1 MAWQEDLAE
10 LDRTLAEGRISADEY
25 RRRRDELL
33 ASASGAAPQQPPQ
46 TNGPFGAPFRWEA
59 SQPPQGGPNP
69 DATQVVTPGQPPV
82 AQPPVAQPPLSPP
95 QGQPPVPQPAANP
108 EATQVVSAQ
117 QRPVD
122 ADRTQYVRPVAPPP
136 NQMPPQQPQP
146 GGWGGAAPANTPP
159 WGNDQGFGVVGEQT
173 PSWIA
178 QGPEVFDE
186 SGGGGGKKW
195 LAIVG
200 IVVVLALIGGGI
212 WFFTTRDSTT
222 TGGGTQQQTTGAPPT
237 TTTTKPKDG
246 LEVAELPGVS
256 QDQSG
261 VQNFADVVAGKLLTA
276 EENET
281 FQASGAG
288 RSRLGGSV
296 VSGGELYTQ
305 VLTVRMTGAPEAKT
319 AVDALG
325 VLQAKYAMEPYTGTL
340 PKGVTAF
347 QTAPAGNGLGVV
359 RAHYISK
366 DVVVRVQVTGKD
378 LAKVAK
384 AFDDLLAAQIEQLAV
399 DA

>member
-33 ASASGAAPQQPPQ
+33 ASASGAGPQQQQPAQPG
-46 TNGPFGAPFRWEA
+46 NGPFGAPFRWEA
-59 SQPPQGGPNP
+59 SQPNPDATQVVNTGQPPAHPNP
-69 DATQVVTPGQPPV
+69 DATQVVTG
-82 AQPPVAQPPLSPP
+82 
-95 QGQPPVPQPAANP
+95 
-108 EATQVVSAQ
+108 
-117 QRPVD
+117 QRPAD

-136 NQMPPQQPQP
+136 NQLPPQQQPPQQ
-146 GGWGGAAPANTPP
+146 GGWGGGAPVNTPP

-186 SGGGGGKKW
+186 GGGGGGKKW

-212 WFFTTRDSTT
+212 WFFASRPGGETAQ
-222 TGGGTQQQTTGAPPT
+222 TGGPTTESTAPT

-246 LEVAELPGVS
+246 LEVAELPGVA

-261 VQNFADVVAGKLLTA
+261 VRNFADVVSGKLLTE
-276 EENET
+276 EEN
-281 FQASGAG
+281 QAYLAAG
-288 RSRLGGSV
+288 GGRCRLAGSV
-296 VSGGELYTQ
+296 VSGGTLYTQ
-305 VLTVRMTGAPEAKT
+305 ILTVRTNGAAEAKT
-319 AVDALG
+319 ARDALG
-325 VLQAKYAMEPYTGTL
+325 VLQAKYAMQPYTGTL
-340 PKGVTAF
+340 PTGVTAF
-347 QTAPAGNGLGVV
+347 QVAPAGESLGAV
-359 RAHYISK
+359 RAHYVAK
-366 DVVVRVQVTGKD
+366 DVVVRVQVAGKD
-378 LAKVAK
+378 MAEVSKNFDEIILAQ
-384 AFDDLLAAQIEQLAV
+384 LEQLPA

>member
-33 ASASGAAPQQPPQ
+33 ASASGAGPQPQQG
-46 TNGPFGAPFRWEA
+46 NGPFGAPFRWEA
-59 SQPPQGGPNP
+59 SQPAQPNADATQVVNTGQPGVPPNAGQPPMGNPNP
-69 DATQVVTPGQPPV
+69 DATQVVSGQRG
-82 AQPPVAQPPLSPP
+82 A
-95 QGQPPVPQPAANP
+95 
-108 EATQVVSAQ
+108 
-117 QRPVD
+117 D

-136 NQMPPQQPQP
+136 NQLPPQQPQQ
-146 GGWGGAAPANTPP
+146 GAWGGGGAPVGTPP

-186 SGGGGGKKW
+186 NGGGGGKKW
-195 LAIVG
+195 LAVVG

-212 WFFTTRDSTT
+212 WFFTSGSGGGGGEASPT
-222 TGGGTQQQTTGAPPT
+222 TGQSTSSSAPT

-246 LEVAELPGVS
+246 LEVTKLPGVA

-261 VQNFADVVAGKLLTA
+261 VKNFADVVSGKLLTE
-276 EENET
+276 EEN
-281 FQASGAG
+281 QAYLAAGAG
-288 RSRLGGSV
+288 RSRLAGSV
-296 VSGGELYTQ
+296 VSGGAMYTQ
-305 VLTVRMTGAPEAKT
+305 VLTVKTNGAPEAKT
-319 AVDALG
+319 ARDALG
-325 VLQAKYAMEPYTGTL
+325 VLQAKYAMQPYTGTL
-340 PKGVTAF
+340 PAGVTAF
-347 QTAPAGNGLGVV
+347 QAAPAGESLGVA
-359 RAHYISK
+359 RAHYVSK

-378 LAKVAK
+378 LAQVTKT
-384 AFDDLLAAQIEQLAV
+384 FDEVLLAQLEQLAA

>member
-10 LDRTLAEGRISADEY
+10 LDRTLAEGRISADDY

-46 TNGPFGAPFRWEA
+46 GNGPFGAPFRWEA

-82 AQPPVAQPPLSPP
+82 PPP
-95 QGQPPVPQPAANP
+95 NP
-108 EATQVVSAQ
+108 DATQVVSSP
-117 QRPVD
+117 RPPD
-122 ADRTQYVRPVAPPP
+122 AERTQYVRPVAPPP
-136 NQMPPQQPQP
+136 NQLPPQQQQQQQQPPQ
-146 GGWGGAAPANTPP
+146 GGWGGGAPPNTPP

-186 SGGGGGKKW
+186 SSGGGGKKW

-200 IVVVLALIGGGI
+200 VVLVLALVGGGI
-212 WFFTTRDSTT
+212 WFFTTRD
-222 TGGGTQQQTTGAPPT
+222 GGTTAGGETTQTTAPPT

-246 LEVAELPGVS
+246 LEIAKLPGVS

-261 VQNFADVVAGKLLTA
+261 VKNFADVVSGKLLTA
-276 EENET
+276 EENEAL
-281 FQASGAG
+281 QASGAG

-296 VSGGELYTQ
+296 VSGGTLYTQ
-305 VLTVRMTGAPEAKT
+305 VLTVRTNGATEAKT
-319 AVDALG
+319 ARDALG
-325 VLQAKYAMEPYTGTL
+325 VLQAKYALQPYTGTL
-340 PKGVTAF
+340 PTGVTAF
-347 QTAPAGNGLGVV
+347 QAAPAGNTLGVV

-378 LAKVAK
+378 FAQVTK
-384 AFDDLLAAQIEQLAV
+384 AFDELLEAQLEQLAV

>member
-33 ASASGAAPQQPPQ
+33 ASASGAGPQQPQ
-46 TNGPFGAPFRWEA
+46 QGGGPFGAPFRWEA
-59 SQPPQGGPNP
+59 SPPNQQNPNPDATQVVNTGQPPVPPVPHNPNP
-69 DATQVVTPGQPPV
+69 DATQVVTG
-82 AQPPVAQPPLSPP
+82 
-95 QGQPPVPQPAANP
+95 
-108 EATQVVSAQ
+108 
-117 QRPVD
+117 QRPAD

-136 NQMPPQQPQP
+136 NQLPPPHQQPPQ
-146 GGWGGAAPANTPP
+146 GAWGGAGGAPVNTPP

-200 IVVVLALIGGGI
+200 IIVVLALIGGAI
-212 WFFTTRDSTT
+212 WFFTTRPADQTGQ
-222 TGGGTQQQTTGAPPT
+222 TGGQTTSSTAPT

-246 LEVAELPGVS
+246 LEVAKLPGVA

-261 VQNFADVVAGKLLTA
+261 VKNFADVVSGKLLTE
-276 EENET
+276 EEN
-281 FQASGAG
+281 QAYLAAGAG
-288 RSRLGGSV
+288 RSRLAGSV
-296 VSGGELYTQ
+296 VSGGAMYTQ
-305 VLTVRMTGAPEAKT
+305 ILTVKTNGVVEAKT
-319 AVDALG
+319 ARDALG
-325 VLQAKYAMEPYTGTL
+325 VLQAKYAMQPYTGTT
-340 PKGVTAF
+340 PAGVTAF
-347 QTAPAGNGLGVV
+347 QVAPAGESLGAV
-359 RAHYISK
+359 RGHYVTK
-366 DVVVRVQVTGKD
+366 DVVVRVQVAGKD
-378 LAKVAK
+378 MAQLTK
-384 AFDDLLAAQIEQLAV
+384 AFDEIMLAQLEQLPA